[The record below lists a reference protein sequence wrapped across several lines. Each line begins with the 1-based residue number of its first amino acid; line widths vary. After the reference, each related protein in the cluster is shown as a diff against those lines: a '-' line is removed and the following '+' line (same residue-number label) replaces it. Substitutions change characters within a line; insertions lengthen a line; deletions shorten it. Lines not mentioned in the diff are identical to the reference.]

1 MDVSTARRIWRRIL
15 LALLFCGVGYGFTLI
30 PGIVMDYT
38 VEQQIAEQEPASA
51 KPASAKPVSSKP
63 AAMPSKQTVQTVP
76 ATIPPEPATTEI
88 KPMESAQPA
97 FAGDPA
103 HQAIMQALKTVI
115 DPELGINI
123 VDLGL
128 IRNIADNGSEGLA
141 ITIIPTSP
149 LCPYLKQL
157 VAAIK
162 TKVGHLA
169 AQQKVQV
176 TVDMKHRWTPD
187 NLSAAGRRHFFGS
200 KP

>member
-1 MDVSTARRIWRRIL
+1 MKVSTARRIWRRIL

-30 PGIVMDYT
+30 PGMVMEYT
-38 VEQQIAEQEPASA
+38 VKRQTAERREAAAPPVSQAPPAAPSRQTEQSPSAPLPAEPA
-51 KPASAKPVSSKP
+51 
-63 AAMPSKQTVQTVP
+63 
-76 ATIPPEPATTEI
+76 ATRAET
-88 KPMESAQPA
+88 MESDQPA
-97 FAGDPA
+97 LASDPA
-103 HQAIMQALKTVI
+103 HEAIIQALKTVI

-128 IRNIADNGSEGLA
+128 IRDIADHGAEGLT
-141 ITIIPTSP
+141 ITMIPTSP

-169 AQQKVQV
+169 VQQKVQV

>member
-1 MDVSTARRIWRRIL
+1 MIVSTARRIWRRML

-30 PGIVMDYT
+30 PGMVMEYT
-38 VEQQIAEQEPASA
+38 VKRQTAERRETTAPAVSQAPPAVPSGQTEQSPSA
-51 KPASAKPVSSKP
+51 PL
-63 AAMPSKQTVQTVP
+63 
-76 ATIPPEPATTEI
+76 PPEPS
-88 KPMESAQPA
+88 KNPMEGTPSNQPA
-97 FAGDPA
+97 HESEPE
-103 HQAIMQALKTVI
+103 HQAIIQVLKTVI

-128 IRNIADNGSEGLA
+128 IRNIADHGSEGLT
-141 ITIIPTSP
+141 ITIMPTSP

-162 TKVGHLA
+162 AKVGHLA
-169 AQQKVQV
+169 VQEKVQV
-176 TVDMKHRWTPD
+176 TVDMKHRWTPE

>member
-1 MDVSTARRIWRRIL
+1 MNVSTARRIWRRML

-30 PGIVMDYT
+30 PGMVMDYT
-38 VEQQIAEQEPASA
+38 VKQQIAGQE
-51 KPASAKPVSSKP
+51 PASAKPVSSTP
-63 AAMPSKQTVQTVP
+63 AAMPSGQAEQTLSAP
-76 ATIPPEPATTEI
+76 LPPEPVTIQVET
-88 KPMESAQPA
+88 MESEQPA
-97 FAGDPA
+97 LASDPA

-128 IRNIADNGSEGLA
+128 IRNIADNGAEGLA

-149 LCPYLKQL
+149 LCPYLKHL
-157 VAAIK
+157 VEGIK
-162 TKVGHLA
+162 SAVSHLA
-169 AQQKVQV
+169 AHEKVQV
-176 TVDMKHRWTPD
+176 TIDMKHRWTPE